1 MKMYDP
7 DKCSSFEMMFGFSQ
21 TIIVKKRNPK
31 KADEK
36 KQKNEKLVA
45 IFPS

>member
-21 TIIVKKRNPK
+21 TIIVKKRKPK
-31 KADEK
+31 KSDEK
-36 KQKNEKLVA
+36 KKMNEKLVV

>member
-1 MKMYDP
+1 MKLYDP

-21 TIIVKKRNPK
+21 TIIVKKREPK
-31 KADEK
+31 KSDEK
-36 KQKNEKLVA
+36 KKKNEKLVV

>member
-21 TIIVKKRNPK
+21 TIIVKKRKPK

-36 KQKNEKLVA
+36 NKKTEKLVP
-45 IFPS
+45 ICPS

>member
-21 TIIVKKRNPK
+21 TIIVKKIKPK
-31 KADEK
+31 KSDEK
-36 KQKNEKLVA
+36 KKKNNKPVV
-45 IFPS
+45 IIPS

>member
-21 TIIVKKRNPK
+21 TVPIKKRK
-31 KADEK
+31 KKSE
-36 KQKNEKLVA
+36 
-45 IFPS
+45 

>member
-21 TIIVKKRNPK
+21 TVSIKKRK
-31 KADEK
+31 KKRE
-36 KQKNEKLVA
+36 
-45 IFPS
+45 

>member
-21 TIIVKKRNPK
+21 TIIVKRRK
-31 KADEK
+31 KKSE
-36 KQKNEKLVA
+36 
-45 IFPS
+45 